1 MQPIHVEYSFNRHS
15 AVCISDAL
23 PSLIQAWNTMKKTIA
38 LTHPKIKT
46 ARLVESIKHD
56 IKKYLGRERRKTLPA
71 GTDYWTFDCKFGASQ
86 DAAVVVFTS
95 EINTKIDEVVE
106 QELTEFYV
114 EILVRAAAHKP
125 KTDTAE
131 ESNDSGE

>member
-1 MQPIHVEYSFNRHS
+1 MQTIHVECTLNRPS
-15 AVCISDAL
+15 AVCISDAY
-23 PSLIQAWNTMKKTIA
+23 PSLIHAWNTMKKTIA
-38 LTHPKIKT
+38 LNHPKIKT

-56 IKKYLGRERRKTLPA
+56 IKKYLGRERRKTLPE

-95 EINTKIDEVVE
+95 EINKKIDEAAE

-114 EILVRAAAHKP
+114 EILVRAEAHKP
-125 KTDTAE
+125 KTDTASDE
-131 ESNDSGE
+131 